1 MTATVRDAAP
11 AAAGQLHVT
20 VLTDRCAGCQECVI
34 RCPAGALAMDTG
46 RWVAVADDALCV
58 GCRQCERTCPFSAI
72 TVDGAPMVSGRA
84 EPGPLHPE
92 TLTGH
97 IGEIRPGFDSW
108 DQALAEASRCL
119 ECPDPT
125 CVRGCP
131 AHNDIPSFIRALLD
145 GDLTEAHDVLHRTSV
160 LPDVC
165 SRVCNQAAQCEGACT
180 WSLAGGT
187 PVAIGKLER
196 FVADNAPVPPPVRN
210 PAGDAGLSVGVV
222 GAGPAGI
229 GAAWQLTEAGAA
241 VTVYEKEPEPGGLL
255 GWGIPDFALPAA
267 VAARPW
273 QQLTAAGVDLRAGVD
288 IRPEDIDRLLA
299 EHDAVILAHGATLPL
314 RLPVPGASLDGV
326 TDATAFL
333 RAGQEALGNG
343 GDLTRFRES
352 YPLPVP
358 VGDDQASAPRVL
370 VLGAGNTAMDV
381 ARTARRLGLR
391 AVCVDWVD
399 ERFALARPD
408 ELDEARHEGVDIRF
422 LRTVTRLEGDGDA
435 AGIEGDGGAPRVRRA
450 VLARTRQNR
459 AGRRPKVLGGDP
471 EMLEVDLV
479 VMAMGYR
486 TDPAFAAALP
496 GTPLAREAKGL
507 PDRRWL
513 ASGILAS
520 PASAFAHHSP
530 VGRLALGREAGLAA
544 SALPFQ
550 QRLWAAGDAL
560 VGPSTVVEAMA
571 QGRRAAEAVLAAR
584 PSRGPLREPG
594 RVLVAYESRGGR
606 TARAAGLI
614 AEGLRA
620 TGAVVRAVPLAQA
633 GIPDLAETDLLI
645 IGTWVE
651 GFVVAGV
658 RAAGATRAWLAGLPR
673 LPGLRTA
680 TFCTFAV
687 APKGALAAMRQELE
701 DRGMVV
707 LSEDAFGPGHID
719 GDVARFTRELRAT
732 AWPGQRP
739 AEPPALPAEFT
750 GEQQSGHSRAAATGR
765 CAGAGMRSRHR

>member
-1 MTATVRDAAP
+1 MTLTVKDGAP

-20 VLTDRCAGCQECVI
+20 ILTDRCAGCQECVI
-34 RCPAGALAMDTG
+34 RCPAGALAMDAS

-72 TVDGAPMVSGRA
+72 TVDGAPVVPGRA
-84 EPGPLHPE
+84 EPGPHYPE

-97 IGEIRPGFDSW
+97 TGEIRPGFDSW

-131 AHNDIPSFIRALLD
+131 AHNDIPSFIRAILD
-145 GDLTEAHDVLHRTSV
+145 GDLSKAHDVLRRTSV

-255 GWGIPDFALPAA
+255 GWGIPGFTLPAA
-267 VAARPW
+267 VAVRPW
-273 QQLTAAGVDLRAGVD
+273 QQLTAAGVDLRCGAD
-288 IRPEDIDRLLA
+288 IGPEDIGRLLA
-299 EHDAVILAHGATLPL
+299 EHDAVILAHGATVPL
-314 RLPVPGASLDGV
+314 RLPAPGAGLDGV

-343 GDLTRFRES
+343 GGMARFCES
-352 YPLPVP
+352 YGLDGPP
-358 VGDDQASAPRVL
+358 GGDQAGPPLVL

-408 ELDEARHEGVDIRF
+408 ELGEARHEGVEIRF
-422 LRTVTRLEGDGDA
+422 LRTVARLEG
-435 AGIEGDGGAPRVRRA
+435 EGGRVRRA

-459 AGRRPKVLGGDP
+459 ADRRPKVLSGDP
-471 EMLEVDLV
+471 ETLEVDLV

-496 GTPLAREAKGL
+496 GTPLARDAEGL

-513 ASGILAS
+513 ASGILAN

-550 QRLWAAGDAL
+550 ERLWAAGDAL
-560 VGPSTVVEAMA
+560 VGPSTVAEAMA
-571 QGRRAAEAVLAAR
+571 QGRRAATAILTAR
-584 PSRGPLREPG
+584 PSRDPLREPG

-614 AEGLRA
+614 AEGLRD

-633 GIPDLAETDLLI
+633 GISDLAETDLLV

-658 RAAGATRAWLAGLPR
+658 RAARATRVWLASLPR

-680 TFCTFAV
+680 TFCTYAV
-687 APKGALAAMRQELE
+687 APRGALTAMRQELE
-701 DRGMVV
+701 NRGMVV
-707 LSEDAFGPGHID
+707 LSEDAFGPGDITA
-719 GDVARFTRELRAT
+719 DVARFTRELRAT

-739 AEPPALPAEFT
+739 AEPPALPAEVT
-750 GEQQSGHSRAAATGR
+750 GEQQSGHSGAAATGR
-765 CAGAGMRSRHR
+765 

>member
-1 MTATVRDAAP
+1 MTLTMNDGAP
-11 AAAGQLHVT
+11 PAAGQLHVT

-34 RCPAGALAMDTG
+34 RCPAGALAMDAG

-72 TVDGAPMVSGRA
+72 TVDGAPTVSGRA
-84 EPGPLHPE
+84 EPGPHYPE

-97 IGEIRPGFDSW
+97 TGEIRPGFDSW

-131 AHNDIPSFIRALLD
+131 AHNDIPSFIRAVIN
-145 GDLTEAHDVLHRTSV
+145 GDLSKAQDVLHGTSV

-210 PAGDAGLSVGVV
+210 PAGDSGLSVGVV

-229 GAAWQLTEAGAA
+229 GAAWRLTEAGAA
-241 VTVYEKEPEPGGLL
+241 VTVYEKESEPGGLL
-255 GWGIPDFALPAA
+255 GWGIPGFALPAA
-267 VAARPW
+267 VAVRPW
-273 QQLTAAGVDLRAGVD
+273 QQLTAVGVDLRCGAD
-288 IRPEDIDRLLA
+288 IGPEDIGRLLA
-299 EHDAVILAHGATLPL
+299 EHDAVILAHGATVPL
-314 RLPVPGASLDGV
+314 RLPVPGADLDGV

-343 GDLTRFRES
+343 GGMARFRES
-352 YPLPVP
+352 YGLDVP
-358 VGDDQASAPRVL
+358 PGGDQAGPPRVL

-408 ELDEARHEGVDIRF
+408 ELDEARHEDVEIRF
-422 LRTVTRLEGDGDA
+422 LRTVARLEG
-435 AGIEGDGGAPRVRRA
+435 EGGRVRRA

-459 AGRRPKVLGGDP
+459 ADRRPKVRSGDP
-471 EMLEVDLV
+471 EMLDVDLV

-496 GTPLAREAKGL
+496 GTPLARESKGL

-513 ASGILAS
+513 ASGILAN

-550 QRLWAAGDAL
+550 ERLWAAGDAL

-571 QGRRAAEAVLAAR
+571 QGRGAAAAILTAR

-614 AEGLRA
+614 AEGLRT
-620 TGAVVRAVPLAQA
+620 TGAVVRAVPMAQV
-633 GIPDLAETDLLI
+633 GISDLAETDLLV

-651 GFVVAGV
+651 GLVVTGV
-658 RAAGATRAWLAGLPR
+658 RAAAATRAWLASLPR

-687 APKGALAAMRQELE
+687 APKGTLTAMRQELE
-701 DRGMVV
+701 NRGMVV
-707 LSEDAFGPGHID
+707 LSEEAFGPRNITG
-719 GDVARFTRELRAT
+719 GVARFTEQIRAS
-732 AWPGQRP
+732 AWPGQRRPEP
-739 AEPPALPAEFT
+739 AALP
-750 GEQQSGHSRAAATGR
+750 GGHSGAAATR
-765 CAGAGMRSRHR
+765 R